1 MAENATERKEIVM
14 ALTKAQVREIL
25 SAAGVTSE
33 NMSEAVDKIIDG
45 HVTSVNALR
54 EDVAKYKAD
63 AEKLPTVQKELDDMK
78 ANTNDS
84 WKEKYDNLKGEFDQY
99 KNDVQAKETKA
110 AKEAAY
116 RAILKDANLSEKGIE
131 KAIKYAEWDK
141 IELGEDGK
149 LKGANDHIKSVR
161 EEWAEYVTTTTTTGA
176 KTSTP
181 PANNGTGTGK
191 TKEEI
196 MAIKDGAVRRAE
208 MAKNPHL
215 FGLDQN

>member
-1 MAENATERKEIVM
+1 MSLTRKM
-14 ALTKAQVREIL
+14 LKAMGIEEEKIDHII
-25 SAAGVTSE
+25 
-33 NMSEAVDKIIDG
+33 EAHTDTVDGLK
-45 HVTSVNALR
+45 A
-54 EDVAKYKAD
+54 DVSKYKTD
-63 AEKLPTVQKELDDMK
+63 AEKLSDVQKELDELK
-78 ANTNDS
+78 AKGDDG
-84 WKEKYDNLKGEFDQY
+84 WKEKHDALKAEFDQY
-99 KNDVQAKETKA
+99 KNDVQEKETKA

-149 LKGANDHIKSVR
+149 LKGTNDHIKAAR

-196 MAIKDGAVRRAE
+196 MAIKDGSVRRAE

>member
-1 MAENATERKEIVM
+1 M

-78 ANTNDS
+78 VNTNDS
-84 WKEKYDNLKGEFDQY
+84 WKEKYDNLKGEFDKY
-99 KNDVQAKETKA
+99 KTDVQEKETHNK
-110 AKEAAY
+110 KVEAY
-116 RAILKDANLSEKGIE
+116 KSILKDANLSEKGIE
-131 KAIKYAEWDK
+131 KAIKYADWDK
-141 IELGEDGK
+141 IELEADGK
-149 LKGANDHIKSVR
+149 LKGASDHIKAAR

-176 KTSTP
+176 KTSNP
-181 PANNGTGTGK
+181 PANSGGAK
-191 TKEEI
+191 LTKAEI
-196 MAIKDGAVRRAE
+196 YARDEHGRYKLSTAE
-208 MAKNPHL
+208 RQKALAENPEL
-215 FGLDQN
+215 LN

>member
-1 MAENATERKEIVM
+1 M
-14 ALTKAQVREIL
+14 LKAMGIEEEKIDQII
-25 SAAGVTSE
+25 
-33 NMSEAVDKIIDG
+33 EAHTDTVDGLK
-45 HVTSVNALR
+45 A
-54 EDVAKYKAD
+54 DVSKYKTD
-63 AEKLPTVQKELDDMK
+63 AEKLSDVQKELDDLK
-78 ANTNDS
+78 AKGDDG
-84 WKEKYDNLKGEFDQY
+84 WKEKHDRLKDEFDKY
-99 KNDVQAKETKA
+99 KTDVQEKETKA

-131 KAIKYAEWDK
+131 KAVKYADWDK
-141 IELGEDGK
+141 IELDTDGK
-149 LKGANDHIKSVR
+149 LKGANDHIKAAR

-196 MAIKDGAVRRAE
+196 MAIKDGSVRRAE

>member
-1 MAENATERKEIVM
+1 MSLTRKM
-14 ALTKAQVREIL
+14 LKAMGIEEEKIDQIIE
-25 SAAGVTSE
+25 AHSE
-33 NMSEAVDKIIDG
+33 TVDSLKADRD
-45 HVTSVNALR
+45 S
-54 EDVAKYKAD
+54 YKED
-63 AEKLPTVQKELDDMK
+63 AEKLKDVQKELDDLK
-78 ANTNDS
+78 AKGDDG
-84 WKEKYDNLKGEFDQY
+84 WKEKHDRLKDEFDQY

-116 RAILKDANLSEKGIE
+116 RAVLKDANLSEKGIE

-149 LKGANDHIKSVR
+149 LKGANDHIKAAR

-181 PANNGTGTGK
+181 PVNNGGKTGK

-196 MAIKDGAVRRAE
+196 MAIRDPAVRQAE
-208 MAKNPHL
+208 IAKNPEA
-215 FGLDQN
+215 FGLKFD

>member
-1 MAENATERKEIVM
+1 M

-149 LKGANDHIKSVR
+149 LKGANDHIKAAR

-181 PANNGTGTGK
+181 PANTGGTK
-191 TKEEI
+191 LTKAEI
-196 MAIKDGAVRRAE
+196 YAKDEHGRYKLSTAE
-208 MAKNPHL
+208 RQKALAENPEL
-215 FGLDQN
+215 LN

>member
-1 MAENATERKEIVM
+1 MAELDRA
-14 ALTKAQVREIL
+14 
-25 SAAGVTSE
+25 
-33 NMSEAVDKIIDG
+33 
-45 HVTSVNALR
+45 ALR
-54 EDVAKYKAD
+54 KIFEGAEIEVPKDVLGQICD
-63 AEKLPTVQKELDDMK
+63 LHTSSMDGLPETIKELKGKLKVAEQERDAAK
-78 ANTNDS
+78 AKVPADGEETIS
-84 WKEKYDNLKGEFDQY
+84 KAEYDKLKDEFDQY

-149 LKGANDHIKSVR
+149 LKGANDHIKAVR

-181 PANNGTGTGK
+181 PANNH
-191 TKEEI
+191 
-196 MAIKDGAVRRAE
+196 
-208 MAKNPHL
+208 AKNYTTAEIKNMSAAEINANWDSIKASL
-215 FGLDQN
+215 NQKGV

>member
-1 MAENATERKEIVM
+1 M

-33 NMSEAVDKIIDG
+33 NMSDAVDKIIDG

-54 EDVAKYKAD
+54 EDIAKYKAD

-84 WKEKYDNLKGEFDQY
+84 WKEKHDKLKGDFDTY
-99 KNDVQAKETKA
+99 KKDVEAKETHSK
-110 AKEAAY
+110 KVEAY
-116 RAILKDANLSEKGIE
+116 RTILKDAGLSEKGIE

-141 IELGEDGK
+141 IELEADGK
-149 LKGANDHIKSVR
+149 LKGASDHIKAVK

-176 KTSTP
+176 KTSNP
-181 PANNGTGTGK
+181 PANSGGAK
-191 TKEEI
+191 LTKAEI
-196 MAIKDGAVRRAE
+196 YARDEHGRYKLSTAE
-208 MAKNPHL
+208 RQKALAENPEL
-215 FGLDQN
+215 LN